1 MTPPALWP
9 GPLHIPPYHLGA
21 YSSFSTFL
29 SSSLLGILPPP
40 PILPSHELLKPIL
53 SPRHHH
59 PAINKIPNVYASSI
73 PSVWEALYTIGRR
86 VMSAAANPKSLTTS
100 LPYLPNIET
109 APSKGLKAQNAI

>member
-1 MTPPALWP
+1 
-9 GPLHIPPYHLGA
+9 
-21 YSSFSTFL
+21 
-29 SSSLLGILPPP
+29 LLGILPPP
-40 PILPSHELLKPIL
+40 PIPPSHELLKPIL

-100 LPYLPNIET
+100 LPYLLNIET